1 MASLPLSFPITYIL
15 QNNEEH
21 TATIQ
26 ITEYSE
32 RSIALQGPEHFG
44 KSFTDELIKINGRF
58 NPKLKIGAGWVFS
71 RNKIATLQELLDKI
85 NKKEIRGVVPKIYTK
100 TVGPTG
106 PVATEPDIV
115 SNFKNLFTSLS
126 NKSDTAD
133 VYVSEDRTY
142 IYGENKA
149 VEETVKKMGK
159 TVFAQFNTSVKSI
172 VMCIP

>member
-44 KSFTDELIKINGRF
+44 KAFTDELIKINGRF

-85 NKKEIRGVVPKIYTK
+85 NKKEIRGVVPKIYAK

-106 PVATEPDIV
+106 PVRWNGLNGLT
-115 SNFKNLFTSLS
+115 
-126 NKSDTAD
+126 
-133 VYVSEDRTY
+133 
-142 IYGENKA
+142 
-149 VEETVKKMGK
+149 
-159 TVFAQFNTSVKSI
+159 FN
-172 VMCIP
+172 